1 MAGGAAWRLAHGRRL
16 ALGARAAIMG
26 ILNVT
31 PDSFSDGGR
40 HVAEADALRAA
51 DRMLADGADIIDIG
65 GESTRPGAEAVSA
78 ETEQARALP
87 IVEALASRAEA
98 LTSIDTYRA
107 STALKAIRSGAHIVN
122 DVWGLRRDPD
132 LAHVVADTGAGVVI
146 MHSNRERETLLP
158 PIDDQLAYFEES
170 LAIAR
175 GAGIEDEAIALDPGF
190 GFGKETVEAN
200 LAVMVG
206 LERLVS
212 LGYPILIGSSRKRFL
227 GTITGRDPEGRDVAT
242 AATSAL
248 LRMKGAAIFRVHDVA
263 SNRDALAVAD
273 ALRGAGA

>member
-170 LAIAR
+170 LAIAC
-175 GAGIEDEAIALDPGF
+175 GAGIEDEAIVLDPGF

-227 GTITGRDPEGRDVAT
+227 GTISGRDPEGRDVAT

-273 ALRGAGA
+273 ALRDAKT